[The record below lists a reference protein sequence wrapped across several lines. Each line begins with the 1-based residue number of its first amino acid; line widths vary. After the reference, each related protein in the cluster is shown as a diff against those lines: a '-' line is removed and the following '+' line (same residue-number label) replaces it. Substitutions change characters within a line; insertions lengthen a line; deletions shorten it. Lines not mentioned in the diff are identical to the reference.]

1 MERSTSLPEFKPSTE
16 FNRDF
21 WDIAPKND
29 ARSVSVFH
37 LGNRIMDE
45 HAAKVNARV
54 KASQERRERIQNEGI
69 DVTLTRDPHIQRIA
83 QELQFTEQPGKDMI
97 AEMKERMRR
106 DNVSTFFALPLFA
119 PQTTT
124 TQDALFYDELKHHLC
139 RSTAGSD
146 KKYFMKRNNFTDY
159 NEDRIKYKDQM
170 RSGL

>member
-1 MERSTSLPEFKPSTE
+1 MPEFKPSTE

-21 WDIAPKND
+21 WDIAPKRDDRN
-29 ARSVSVFH
+29 VSVFH

-45 HAAKVNARV
+45 HAAKVNARE
-54 KASQERRERIQNEGI
+54 KSYTARRERIQKEGI
-69 DVTLTRDPHIQRIA
+69 DVSLSTQDPHIQRIA

-124 TQDALFYDELKHHLC
+124 TQDALFYDELKSHCC

-159 NEDRIKYKDQM
+159 NEDRIKFYGKAAF
-170 RSGL
+170 